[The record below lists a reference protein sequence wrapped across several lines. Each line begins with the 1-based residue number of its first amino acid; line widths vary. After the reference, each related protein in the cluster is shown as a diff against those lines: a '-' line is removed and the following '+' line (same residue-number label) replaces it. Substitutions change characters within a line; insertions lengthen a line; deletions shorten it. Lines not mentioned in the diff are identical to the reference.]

1 MNVMNETLAA
11 WIMFLN
17 FYFCLPICWST
28 GNKQCEKAI
37 SRSLNNSC
45 TCFYL
50 HCSFGFVLS
59 NAFSHNSAQRYI
71 LISSSPLK
79 IFWLSYT
86 CHYNPLLI
94 TNQQNFQEFYYIG
107 KKSLQKVGWK
117 KNTWIIM
124 VWVLY
129 LFIVF

>member
-1 MNVMNETLAA
+1 MQCNECNFRSMNVTNETLAT

-28 GNKQCEKAI
+28 SNKQFEKAI

-59 NAFSHNSAQRYI
+59 NAFSHNRAQRYI
-71 LISSSPLK
+71 LIFSCPLK

-86 CHYNPLLI
+86 SHYNPSESDFAVNKFKI
-94 TNQQNFQEFYYIG
+94 FQWIPIG
-107 KKSLQKVGWK
+107 RDPIK
-117 KNTWIIM
+117 M
-124 VWVLY
+124 Y
-129 LFIVF
+129 LCGV

>member
-1 MNVMNETLAA
+1 MFSSKTGSPKTLRKLALVCNLNVCNECNFRNMNVMNETLAA

-59 NAFSHNSAQRYI
+59 NAFSHNSAQIYI
-71 LISSSPLK
+71 LISSCPLK

-94 TNQQNFQEFYYIG
+94 TKY
-107 KKSLQKVGWK
+107 
-117 KNTWIIM
+117 
-124 VWVLY
+124 
-129 LFIVF
+129 